1 MEKIIQI
8 TSGKGPEECERVVA
22 KVVEKIMKE
31 ARSSQLEVSLIESV
45 PGNQRG
51 TMLSAMV
58 LVKGDDISSFTEK
71 WEGTVQW
78 VGQSPYRKLHRR
90 KNWFV
95 GVRSYDIT
103 KQIKW
108 NEKDISYQTM
118 RSSGPGGQNVN
129 KVESA
134 VRATHIP
141 SGITVTAS
149 NDRSQLMNK
158 KEAIEKLKNKLIAYQ
173 VDKANEQI
181 QDQWMEHNLLIRGN
195 PVRVFKENLN

>member
-31 ARSSQLEVSLIESV
+31 ARASAFEASLIDSIK
-45 PGNQRG
+45 GNING
-51 TMLSAMV
+51 TLLSAMV
-58 LVKGDDISSFTEK
+58 LVKGDEVDTFVEK
-71 WEGTVQW
+71 WEGTIQW
-78 VGQSPYRKLHRR
+78 VAQSPYRKLHRR

-95 GVRSYDIT
+95 GVISHDIS

-118 RSSGPGGQNVN
+118 RSSGKGGQNVN
-129 KVESA
+129 KVETS

-141 SGITVTAS
+141 SGVSVVSSTT
-149 NDRSQLMNK
+149 RSQLMNK
-158 KEAIEKLKNKLIAYQ
+158 NEARDRLIGRVMKYQIDESNNK
-173 VDKANEQI
+173 I
-181 QDQWMEHNLLIRGN
+181 QEQWMEHNTLERGN
-195 PVRVFKENLN
+195 PVRIFNESLI